1 MANVGLKCLK
11 STKFSNEIQLS
22 LNHFYSE
29 IFEILGVD
37 KQMVIICGQ
46 VEPHRSPKKSVF
58 SCVIGIYLMSFFY
71 EHPVYPRVHSHLS
84 IGNNQVSQKKVP

>member
-37 KQMVIICGQ
+37 NQMVIICGQ
-46 VEPHRSPKKSVF
+46 DEPHSSLTKSVF
-58 SCVIGIYLMSFFY
+58 SCVIGIYFMSFFY
-71 EHPVYPRVHSHLS
+71 EHPVFKDGLELS
-84 IGNNQVSQKKVP
+84 PKASLNDTE

>member
-11 STKFSNEIQLS
+11 STKFSNEMQLF

-29 IFEILGVD
+29 IFEIIGVD
-37 KQMVIICGQ
+37 NQMVIIFGQ

-71 EHPVYPRVHSHLS
+71 EHPVDTF
-84 IGNNQVSQKKVP
+84 

>member
-29 IFEILGVD
+29 IFEILGLD
-37 KQMVIICGQ
+37 KQMVMICGQ
-46 VEPHRSPKKSVF
+46 NEPHRSPKKSVF
-58 SCVIGIYLMSFFY
+58 SCVIGIYLMSFFFD
-71 EHPVYPRVHSHLS
+71 HPVDIHPLMNLGTEAFV
-84 IGNNQVSQKKVP
+84 NNPI